1 MSLADEYRRQK
12 AWRTPLWGALPDLR
26 AKTVLDL
33 GCAIGDQSAELVQR
47 GARVIGI
54 DGNDELL
61 AIARARVIAD
71 FRKGD
76 LRALPDVE
84 ADGIW
89 ASFVA
94 AYFVD
99 FAPVLA
105 KWARHLRPGGW
116 IALVEIDDLF
126 GHQPLSAQS
135 KSLLDD
141 YAREALAAKR
151 YDFHRGHKLRDFLSR
166 AGFVITS
173 ERTVWDA
180 ELSFD
185 GPARPDV
192 TRAWRNRF
200 DRMQLLRERPGFEAM
215 REDFLAGLGHPD
227 HRSHAKVY
235 ACMGKL

>member
-1 MSLADEYRRQK
+1 MSLADEYRRQQ
-12 AWRTPLWGALPDLR
+12 AWRTPLYDHLPPLAGR
-26 AKTVLDL
+26 TVLDL
-33 GCAIGDQSAELVQR
+33 GCAIGDQSAVLAER

-61 AIARARVIAD
+61 EVARARGVAEVH
-71 FRKGD
+71 KAD
-76 LRALPDVE
+76 LRAVPDVK

-105 KWARHLRPGGW
+105 HWAQHLRPGGW

-126 GHQPLSAQS
+126 GHEPLAPQS
-135 KSLLDD
+135 KTLLDD
-141 YAREALAAKR
+141 YAREALVAQR
-151 YDFHRGHKLRDFLSR
+151 YDFHMGHKLPDFLSSS
-166 AGFVITS
+166 GFTIVR
-173 ERTVWDA
+173 EHAVADA

-192 TRAWRNRF
+192 IQAWRDRF
-200 DRMQLLRERPGFEAM
+200 DRMQLLCARPGFEVM
-215 REDFLAGLGHPD
+215 RDDFLACLARAD
-227 HRSHAKVY
+227 HRSVAKVCFCL
-235 ACMGKL
+235 ATR